1 MKNTAC
7 CVLFFTIAA
16 VFGQRTFVKD
26 SAIAFQKNLDREYAD
41 KKESPLTEKDRQEF
55 KGLDYFP
62 VDGKYFVEAKFIR
75 TENEQPFE
83 MKTSTARRP
92 MYVKYGEAV
101 FTIDSKECRLNIYR
115 SIDLS
120 KTEKYRDYL
129 FLPFLDLTSGEESYG
144 GGRYIDL
151 KIPEGDTIVIDF
163 NRAYNPYCAY
173 NSKYSC
179 PVTPRENTLD
189 VAIKAGVKKFHD

>member
-1 MKNTAC
+1 MKNIAC

-55 KGLDYFP
+55 KGLAYFP
-62 VDGKYFVEAKFIR
+62 VDGKYFVEAKFIKA
-75 TENEQPFE
+75 ENEQPFE

-101 FTIDSKECRLNIYR
+101 FTIDGKQCKLNIYR

-120 KTEKYRDYL
+120 KTEKYKNYL
-129 FLPFLDLTSGEESYG
+129 FLPFLDITSGEESYG

-151 KIPEGDTIVIDF
+151 TIPDGDTIVIDF